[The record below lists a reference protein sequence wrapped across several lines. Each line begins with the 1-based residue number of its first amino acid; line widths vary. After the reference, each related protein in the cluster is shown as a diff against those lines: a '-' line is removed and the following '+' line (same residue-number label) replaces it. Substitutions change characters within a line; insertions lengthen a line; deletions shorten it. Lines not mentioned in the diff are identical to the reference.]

1 MTHNYPFGA
10 IESEKPILFG
20 LLGKTLYGVHGLGS
34 ASFMTEMK
42 NVRNLHT
49 NDSGFREIEYDV
61 DSSYSSETF
70 KSSGCLGDLNIGA
83 HHNDHY
89 LFHDLADAEVYLA
102 WAKVNTPEIKND
114 PWHDNYDT
122 WCDDYNYDYPEED

>member
-1 MTHNYPFGA
+1 MTHQYPFGA

-34 ASFMTEMK
+34 ASFMTVMQ

-49 NDSGFREIEYDV
+49 NTSGYRAIEYDV
-61 DSSYSSETF
+61 DSSYSGGTY
-70 KSSGCLGDLNIGA
+70 KSSGCLGDLNIGH
-83 HHNDHY
+83 HHNHHY

-102 WAKVNTPEIKND
+102 WAKVNTPEPRKDNDYLEKN
-114 PWHDNYDT
+114 
-122 WCDDYNYDYPEED
+122 